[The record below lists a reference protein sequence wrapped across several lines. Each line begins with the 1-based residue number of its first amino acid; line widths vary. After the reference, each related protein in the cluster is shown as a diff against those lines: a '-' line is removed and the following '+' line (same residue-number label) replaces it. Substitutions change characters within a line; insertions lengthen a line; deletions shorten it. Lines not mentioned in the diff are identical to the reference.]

1 MSEVF
6 LEFVGDGFAAGAAIV
21 GSPLREYA
29 RVQCRGEST
38 GGKRG
43 AVCETSGLQVCVGGD
58 DSAALEQQIAD
69 ARVFLRVEAAEIRRL
84 RGLPGVAVARLRFG
98 DEWPEGIVAHFPTL
112 PSELLLACGEL
123 GLDIVLCQY
132 LVEKWREHDTTTS
145 EPTAAPNGGPTRP
158 VGNSGVAEGPPSVS

>member
-1 MSEVF
+1 MPEVF
-6 LEFVGDGFAAGAAIV
+6 LEFLGDDFAVDAAIV
-21 GSPLREYA
+21 GSPLRGYA
-29 RVQCRGEST
+29 RVQRRGENT

-43 AVCETSGLQVCVGGD
+43 CVCETSGLQICVGGD

-69 ARVFLRVEAAEIRRL
+69 AMDFLRVEAAEIRRL
-84 RGLPGVAVARLRFG
+84 RGLPGVGAARLRFG

-132 LVEKWREHDTTTS
+132 LPEKWPEHGQAAA
-145 EPTAAPNGGPTRP
+145 EPGASPNAGSAGAPP
-158 VGNSGVAEGPPSVS
+158 ASVS